1 MASKDSTTVD
11 HWHTLLR
18 DVAQL
23 KPTDLLIGATSWDD
37 IEFSGRSVANGTI
50 EDRRRFYWTTRMF
63 SLESAQFFKNATR
76 TFEEVLGEGGP
87 AVRVDHTSPAT
98 TAASR
103 IMPTRQTRTRPR
115 PRTIG
120 SISPALAAP
129 LLYGKYASATS
140 NHSWIINQAPEYM

>member
-1 MASKDSTTVD
+1 MATKDSTTVD

-63 SLESAQFFKNATR
+63 SL
-76 TFEEVLGEGGP
+76 GEGGP
-87 AVRVDHTSPAT
+87 AVFANWNNFAGRSYIPGDNSGESHNVNKTDPDEATAAHDWFDFARARGAT
-98 TAASR
+98 T
-103 IMPTRQTRTRPR
+103 
-115 PRTIG
+115 
-120 SISPALAAP
+120 L
-129 LLYGKYASATS
+129 
-140 NHSWIINQAPEYM
+140 W

>member
-37 IEFSGRSVANGTI
+37 IELSGRSVANGTI

-63 SLESAQFFKNATR
+63 SLESAQFFKNATH

-87 AVRVDHTSPAT
+87 AVFANWNNFAGRSYIPGDNSGESHNANKTDPDEA
-98 TAASR
+98 TAAHDWFDFAR
-103 IMPTRQTRTRPR
+103 AR
-115 PRTIG
+115 G
-120 SISPALAAP
+120 
-129 LLYGKYASATS
+129 ASTL
-140 NHSWIINQAPEYM
+140 W